1 MCRQPENRSRYA
13 IHASAMTVDDDM
25 RKLILFRD
33 AKGQRLMSPSSDRA
47 GAVPDRVLEFR
58 GRMMS
63 LTVLQVLSLDV
74 DAVAAALAERC
85 RSAPQLF
92 RNLPVL
98 IDLEACGAGGDL
110 TALLACVRRAGLLP
124 IGVRGDAAIWREAA
138 DHAAI
143 SFFAIDAGRT
153 DPAPLAERPDAAA
166 APEPRP
172 DSPSETAGETASRDA
187 GSRPNLL
194 VEHPVRSGQQVY
206 SPAGDLVI
214 VGDVGAGAEV
224 LARGNVHIYGTL
236 RGRALAGVHGDRQAR
251 IFCRRFDAEM
261 VSVAGVYAVTDQFGR
276 DVVNQPALISLE
288 AGAERL
294 AIKRF

>member
-1 MCRQPENRSRYA
+1 
-13 IHASAMTVDDDM
+13 MTVDDDM
-25 RKLILFRD
+25 RKLIVFQD
-33 AKGQRLMSPSSDRA
+33 AEGLRLMSPSSDRA
-47 GAVPDRVLEFR
+47 GSVPDRVLEFR

-63 LTVLQVLSLDV
+63 LTVLQLLSLDA

-98 IDLEACGAGGDL
+98 VDVEACRAGGDL

-124 IGVRGDAAIWREAA
+124 IGVRGDAASWREAA
-138 DHAAI
+138 DQAAI

-153 DPAPLAERPDAAA
+153 DPDPPAKRPVAAEVHESRPESRPASSS
-166 APEPRP
+166 EP
-172 DSPSETAGETASRDA
+172 AGEATSRDA
-187 GSRPNLL
+187 GSSANLL

-294 AIKRF
+294 AIRRF